1 MFKPLYLGTNHMLG
15 QDAYVPMMTQNFEIR
30 IYNMDGTTPDE
41 YSDTLTLSTDSIDA
55 IKENQGTID
64 VHYGNGVI
72 KFPGKVTFDEVNWTL
87 NCFTSPN
94 VLEALR
100 AWKAQVFNTQTEA
113 MGKPTEYMKQA
124 YVIRYS
130 GDGQQVLDVIKLPGV
145 WIKNLSNGTMAQ
157 KGDELV
163 QVSVTLV
170 VSKAIYLK
178 PEDFQ

>member
-15 QDAYVPMMTQNFEIR
+15 QDAYVPVLSQNFEIR

-41 YSDTLTLSTDSIDA
+41 FSDVLTLSTKDIGE
-55 IKENQGTID
+55 IKEDQDIIT

-72 KFPGKVTFDEVNWTL
+72 KFPNKVTYGDVPWTL

-100 AWKAQVFNTQTEA
+100 AWRAKCYNTVTEA
-113 MGKPTEYMKQA
+113 MGKPTEYMRQV
-124 YVIRYS
+124 YFIRYS
-130 GDGQQVLDVIKLPGV
+130 GDGQQVLDVIKCPGT
-145 WIKNLSNGTMAQ
+145 WIRNLSNGTMNQ
-157 KGDELV
+157 EGGMVEVSVELV
-163 QVSVTLV
+163 I
-170 VSKAIYLK
+170 SKAIYLK